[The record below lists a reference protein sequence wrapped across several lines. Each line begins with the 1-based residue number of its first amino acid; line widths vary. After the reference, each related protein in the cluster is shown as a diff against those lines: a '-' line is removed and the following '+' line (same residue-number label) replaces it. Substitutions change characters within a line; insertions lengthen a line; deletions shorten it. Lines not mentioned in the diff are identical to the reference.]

1 MTEDRRI
8 IANTTQRIGAEVVS
22 KLVSIAFYVV
32 FAREVGDSGFGVF
45 TFALAL
51 AALVTTLANFGQDVV
66 LIRAVAPARAR
77 IERYLA
83 NTLVLKTILAL
94 MALGLTVGVLA
105 LGGAAGETL
114 LVVFLLGIA
123 LSLESLMA
131 TFFSAF
137 QAFDRLGYI
146 SLLLICQRVLTAAVG
161 IPVLLLGGGVVA
173 ASMVYLGGALVAL
186 ALAAGCFFGAVAR
199 PRLEVDPRAWSPLL
213 RQSLPIGVGT
223 VFATTLFRIDA
234 AILALFATN
243 AVVGDYGAAYRL
255 FEATLFI
262 SWSVGTAVFAA
273 FTRRDRESDSELRLL
288 QERAL
293 KLAVVAT
300 LPIAVAALILGR
312 EIVATVYGATF
323 QEGGAALM
331 LLAPAIALYP
341 IGHILAG
348 MLLAQHR
355 QNLVAAVVG
364 VVALGNIVA
373 NLALIPVLSL
383 HGAALVT
390 SLSEAALTAAMI
402 VAAQRLTGPLDWL
415 RIAAGPA
422 LGATLAAIAMI
433 ALGRWPLV
441 AVIAGAAA
449 YVATVAAWER
459 RRFPEDARVLSDLL
473 IRRA

>member
-1 MTEDRRI
+1 MTENRRI
-8 IANTTQRIGAEVVS
+8 LANTTQRIGAEVVS
-22 KLVSIAFYVV
+22 KIVSIAFYVV

-66 LIRAVAPARAR
+66 LIRDVAPARAR
-77 IERYLA
+77 IDRYLA

-94 MALGLTVGVLA
+94 TALALTLGVLA
-105 LGGAAGETL
+105 AAGSARETL
-114 LVVFLLGIA
+114 VVVFVLGIA
-123 LSLESLMA
+123 LTLESLMA
-131 TFFSAF
+131 TFFAAF
-137 QAFDRLGYI
+137 QVFDRLGFI
-146 SLLLICQRVLTAAVG
+146 SLLLVCQRVLTAAVG
-161 IPVLLLGGGVVA
+161 ITVLLRGGEVVA
-173 ASMVYLGGALVAL
+173 ASMVYLAGALVAF
-186 ALAAGCFFGAVAR
+186 ALAAACFFGAVAR
-199 PRLEVDPRAWSPLL
+199 PRLDVDRRAWWPLM
-213 RQSLPIGVGT
+213 RQSFPIGIGT

-234 AILALFATN
+234 AILALFASN

-262 SWSVGTAVFAA
+262 SWSVGTAVLAA
-273 FTRRDRESDSELRLL
+273 FARIDRERAELRLL

-300 LPIAVAALILGR
+300 LPIAVTALIFGR
-312 EIVATVYGATF
+312 EIVPAVYGATF
-323 QEGGAALM
+323 EEGGAALM

-341 IGHILAG
+341 IEHILVG

-402 VAAQRLTGPLDWL
+402 VVAQRLTGPLDWL

-422 LGATLAAIAMI
+422 LGAALAAIAMI

-473 IRRA
+473 LRRA